1 MTFAA
6 LKPQAVAALRLR
18 GSPRRSPRGRRASP
32 GRNGP
37 PRGCRVWF
45 LLLLALAIYT
55 GVVEMDRMGVQQE
68 GAPMDTQLIP
78 VNLVRLRKEARK
90 TQEDVADAAGLS
102 RAAYRAIE
110 KGRSTPR
117 VENLR
122 AIAAALEVPFR
133 ELVTPA
139 PRLESVRFR
148 SLKKLK
154 SRDQILVGV
163 ARWLQDFNELERLL
177 DVRKPHRLAELWA
190 FADRGGAGRA
200 RAVAG
205 EARRLFGLDDE
216 EPIHDLCGLL
226 AARGVKVY
234 TLEVA
239 SDGFLGLSVGER
251 DGGPAVVVN
260 VWSRLAVEHWIFS
273 AVHELGHLIL
283 HRDAYD
289 VREES
294 EDREQEREAEE
305 FASHFLM
312 PERAFQREW
321 EETAGLSLLHRV
333 LKVKRVFRVSWRVV
347 LYRVCEPLG
356 DAERKA
362 IWQRMNASYKG
373 RTGQPLLKLT
383 EPMSV
388 SRAVFGAPD
397 RIIAHAGSEI
407 AGLDV
412 HDFQEDRL
420 ALLVRWA
427 VEREAITL
435 ARGAEILGL
444 GLDEMRDL
452 AASWTVAGRET
463 A

>member
-1 MTFAA
+1 M
-6 LKPQAVAALRLR
+6 V
-18 GSPRRSPRGRRASP
+18 
-32 GRNGP
+32 
-37 PRGCRVWF
+37 
-45 LLLLALAIYT
+45 
-55 GVVEMDRMGVQQE
+55 VQQE
-68 GAPMDTQLIP
+68 GATMNAQLIP
-78 VNLVRLRKEARK
+78 VNLVRLRREARK
-90 TQEDVADAAGLS
+90 TQELVADAAGLS

-110 KGRSTPR
+110 KGRSIPR

-122 AIAAALEVPFR
+122 AIAAALGVPLR
-133 ELVTPA
+133 ELVTPT

-154 SRDQILVGV
+154 RRDQVLVAV

-177 DVRKPHRLAELWA
+177 DARKPHRLSELWD
-190 FADRGGAGRA
+190 FADSAGPDRA

-239 SDGFLGLSVGER
+239 SDGFLGLSVGEL

-260 VWSRLAVEHWIFS
+260 VWPRLAVEHWIFS

-289 VREES
+289 VRQES
-294 EDREQEREAEE
+294 EDREQEREAEA
-305 FASHFLM
+305 FASHFLV
-312 PERAFQREW
+312 PERAFRREW
-321 EETAGLSLLHRV
+321 EETAGLPLLHRV

-347 LYRVCEPLG
+347 LYRVCEPL
-356 DAERKA
+356 DEEARSQV
-362 IWQRMNASYKG
+362 WQRMSASYKALTG
-373 RTGQPLLKLT
+373 RPLLKLT

-397 RIIAHAGSEI
+397 RIIAHAGSEP

-420 ALLVRWA
+420 AFLVRRA
-427 VEREAITL
+427 VEREIITL

-452 AASWTVAGRET
+452 AASWTVNGRES